1 MAFTVAT
8 FVITV
13 PIIYYNCAKKDGTEV
28 AQVWKVAASTIE
40 GFLLEIAREKQIR
53 FTANELCSFTRN
65 YSKTLGARG
74 IGTVYEGQLHNGMKI
89 AVVLNRSLAKT
100 AEKQFMA
107 EVGTIGRTYHRNLV
121 RLYGFCH
128 DQFMNAL
135 VYEYIEKGSLDKYLF
150 NDKKEIEWEKLHDIA
165 IGTARGITYLPT

>member
-1 MAFTVAT
+1 MAFGLPTLAIAVL
-8 FVITV
+8 
-13 PIIYYNCAKKDGTEV
+13 IIYFNCAKKDGATV
-28 AQVWKVAASTIE
+28 APVWKVTASTIE

-107 EVGTIGRTYHRNLV
+107 EVGTIGQTYHRNLV

-128 DQFMNAL
+128 DQFTNAH
-135 VYEYIEKGSLDKYLF
+135 VYEYMENGSLDKYLF